1 MYEELESIIK
11 LTGISTGEVL
21 AIAREIAEDE
31 RLRTTD
37 LLTKAERAR
46 LVAEIEKLYCVS
58 AQ

>member
-1 MYEELESIIK
+1 MYEELERIIAS
-11 LTGISTGEVL
+11 TGISIGEVL
-21 AIAREIAEDE
+21 AIAREIAGDG

>member
-1 MYEELESIIK
+1 MYEELERVIK
-11 LTGISTGEVL
+11 ATGISTGEVL

>member
-1 MYEELESIIK
+1 MYEELERIIAA
-11 LTGISTGEVL
+11 TGISIGEVL

>member
-1 MYEELESIIK
+1 MYEELERVIAA
-11 LTGISTGEVL
+11 TGISIGEVL

-37 LLTKAERAR
+37 LLTKAERAL